1 MQLLQQRLFAF
12 YKEKMNAVADNQ
24 LYSIRN
30 ICPISDV

>member
-1 MQLLQQRLFAF
+1 MQLLRQRLFAF
-12 YKEKMNAVADNQ
+12 YKEKMNAVADNS